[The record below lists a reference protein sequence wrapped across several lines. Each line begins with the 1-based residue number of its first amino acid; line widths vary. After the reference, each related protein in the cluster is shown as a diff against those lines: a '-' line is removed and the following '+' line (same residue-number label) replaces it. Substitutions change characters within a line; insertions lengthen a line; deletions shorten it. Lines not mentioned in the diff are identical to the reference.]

1 MREEEGRKKLKKTH
15 FFIFPFLSPT
25 KKTQPTQQVKS
36 IAAQFVKP
44 DAVCVFVGQVEDRL
58 VANTSIA
65 QHVDVMGSMGGG
77 SAEKMPR
84 LRQLLQSKPPGTRII
99 IFCSTKRMCDQLAMG
114 LGRDFRAAAIHGDKQ
129 QRERDWVLASFKSGQ
144 CPIMIATD
152 VAARGLD
159 VPDVGAVINY
169 DFPNGVEDYI
179 HRIGRT
185 GRAGNTGEAYTFFTP
200 ADSKHAGQ
208 LCRVLREGRPCL
220 RSWSRWRRTVAAAAG
235 GRGTVVAGAAG
246 VVSAAEAEAAVSG
259 AEEDT
264 EADGDTE
271 EGVTAAAAATAT
283 RVSLLAF
290 FFFFFF
296 EKDHTSGKRNGDCL
310 GFFRFF

>member
-1 MREEEGRKKLKKTH
+1 
-15 FFIFPFLSPT
+15 
-25 KKTQPTQQVKS
+25 
-36 IAAQFVKP
+36 
-44 DAVCVFVGQVEDRL
+44 VGQVEDRL
-58 VANTSIA
+58 VANTSIT
-65 QHVDVMGSMGGG
+65 QHVDVMGAMGGG

-185 GRAGNTGEAYTFFTP
+185 GRAGATGEAYTFFTP

-208 LCRVLREGRPCL
+208 LCRVLREAGQAVSP
-220 RSWSRWRRTVAAAAG
+220 SWSRCLR
-235 GRGTVVAGAAG
+235 
-246 VVSAAEAEAAVSG
+246 
-259 AEEDT
+259 
-264 EADGDTE
+264 
-271 EGVTAAAAATAT
+271 TAAAAAAGPATAGAAAGASAAAAAAGVGTEAAAAEGMEEAAAGSAGEVMEAVAAAAMAT
-283 RVSLLAF
+283 RREERERERETFFRFLLSLFALGVS
-290 FFFFFF
+290 FFF
-296 EKDHTSGKRNGDCL
+296 ERILLLVVSMW
-310 GFFRFF
+310 

>member
-1 MREEEGRKKLKKTH
+1 MLTRFLLSLSLS
-15 FFIFPFLSPT
+15 LSPPLFPNLNHAN
-25 KKTQPTQQVKS
+25 KQQVKS

-58 VANTSIA
+58 VANTSIT
-65 QHVDVMGSMGGG
+65 QHVDVMGAMGGG

-185 GRAGNTGEAYTFFTP
+185 GRAGATGEAYTFFTP

-208 LCRVLREGRPCL
+208 LCRVLREAGQAVSPEL
-220 RSWSRWRRTVAAAAG
+220 EQMSTYGGGGGGGSRYG
-235 GRGTVVAGAAG
+235 GRGGG
-246 VVSAAEAEAAVSG
+246 RFG
-259 AEEDT
+259 
-264 EADGDTE
+264 G
-271 EGVTAAAAATAT
+271 GGGG
-283 RVSLLAF
+283 R
-290 FFFFFF
+290 
-296 EKDHTSGKRNGDCL
+296 GGYGGRGGGGYGGGRG
-310 GFFRFF
+310 GFGGGGYGGGGGGGYGY

>member
-1 MREEEGRKKLKKTH
+1 ME
-15 FFIFPFLSPT
+15 FFCFFLFCEVEKSK
-25 KKTQPTQQVKS
+25 KKTQKTHSSFSFLFFSSTFLFPPSPLLQQVKS

-58 VANTSIA
+58 VANTSIT
-65 QHVDVMGSMGGG
+65 QHVDVMGAMGGG
-77 SAEKMPR
+77 SSEKMPR

-159 VPDVGAVINY
+159 VPDVAAVINY

-208 LCRVLREGRPCL
+208 LCRVLREAGQSVSPEL
-220 RSWSRWRRTVAAAAG
+220 EQMATYGGGGGGSRYG
-235 GRGTVVAGAAG
+235 GRGGG
-246 VVSAAEAEAAVSG
+246 
-259 AEEDT
+259 
-264 EADGDTE
+264 
-271 EGVTAAAAATAT
+271 
-283 RVSLLAF
+283 
-290 FFFFFF
+290 
-296 EKDHTSGKRNGDCL
+296 
-310 GFFRFF
+310 RFGGGGGRGG

>member
-208 LCRVLREGRPCL
+208 LCRVLREAGQTVPPEL
-220 RSWSRWRRTVAAAAG
+220 EQMATYGGGGGGGSRYGGG
-235 GRGTVVAGAAG
+235 GRGGG
-246 VVSAAEAEAAVSG
+246 RFG
-259 AEEDT
+259 
-264 EADGDTE
+264 G
-271 EGVTAAAAATAT
+271 GG
-283 RVSLLAF
+283 R
-290 FFFFFF
+290 
-296 EKDHTSGKRNGDCL
+296 GG
-310 GFFRFF
+310 GFGGRGGYGGGRGYGGGGYGGGGYGY